1 MKDKDEN
8 ITYLPTVQIQDD
20 GMKFKWGDSEFDLWN
35 RMAKEQENTEAS
47 AEMEMAEHWSEEDE
61 TTPFPISGT
70 ITVRHENAAPQPAKI
85 DYKGYFECV
94 CTPEEMA
101 EVYEHLDRPEVNGHE
116 FATNEYL
123 ILKNAQDT
131 TEAVLKW
138 NGNSFVDVKPRKVK
152 NVIFGDCAPLDEV
165 QQCAFDSIQNNE
177 ITVLYGKAGCG
188 KTHIPLSH
196 ILSWL
201 DKEQRSKLY
210 IIYPYEPM
218 RNAKTLGFEKGD
230 HTDKV
235 LMSGSIGNILAT
247 KLGSI
252 TAVERMIAD
261 DKLEIVPTANIRGM
275 ECSADSVVLVTEA
288 QNLDAYTLKTIV
300 QRCKEGCKQIYEG
313 DILEQAD
320 VVLANSGMARLIE
333 VFKGNPQ
340 FGCVKLHKGYRS
352 PLCELADLM

>member
-1 MKDKDEN
+1 MKDTSGTN
-8 ITYLPTVQIQDD
+8 ITYLPNSPEA
-20 GMKFKWGDSEFDLWN
+20 KSELKWGDSEREFWEG
-35 RMAKEQENTEAS
+35 MAKDYDDEKTASELEA
-47 AEMEMAEHWSEEDE
+47 AEEWSEEDVFA
-61 TTPFPISGT
+61 PFPISGT
-70 ITVRHENAAPQPAKI
+70 ITVKHDNPTPQPAKI
-85 DYKGYFECV
+85 DYKGYYEYV
-94 CTPEEMA
+94 CTPDEMA
-101 EVYEHLDRPEVNGHE
+101 AVYEHLDNAEVNGHE
-116 FATNEYL
+116 FVTNEYL
-123 ILKNAQDT
+123 ILKSSDEKS
-131 TEAVLKW
+131 EAVLKW
-138 NGNSFVDVKPRKVK
+138 DGDSFTEVKPRKVK
-152 NVIFGDCAPLDEV
+152 SSVWGDCAPLDEV
-165 QQCAFDSIQNNE
+165 QQCAFDSIQSND

-261 DKLEIVPTANIRGM
+261 NQLEIVPTANIRGM
-275 ECSADSVVLVTEA
+275 ECSAGSVVLVTEA

-320 VVLANSGMARLIE
+320 VVLANSGMVRLIE